1 MLSKA
6 DNELLCRVGP
16 GTRMGDVFRRFWNPV
31 CLAEEL
37 KAVLQ
42 FYKTPA
48 GKHYSEVAPKLLAAG
63 LTTIVGIQ
71 MFVIVGGVNVSPAE
85 VEAVLLAAPK
95 TLGCN
100 SKAAFFVDIEC
111 VFARPK
117 SHLRRNGLA
126 SDAPRF
132 PPRCDW
138 DNLGKGICDAI
149 TGAIWMDDDQV
160 VDGRCRKRY
169 AEPGEEPHTVIRWGR
184 V

>member
-1 MLSKA
+1 M
-6 DNELLCRVGP
+6 EWTIVVPGQPVPQPRVRVS
-16 GTRMGDVFRRFWNPV
+16 TRGGFARAYVP
-31 CLAEEL
+31 
-37 KAVLQ
+37 
-42 FYKTPA
+42 
-48 GKHYSEVAPKLLAAG
+48 GKHPIHAYR
-63 LTTIVGIQ
+63 Q
-71 MFVIVGGVNVSPAE
+71 
-85 VEAVLLAAPK
+85 AVLLAAPK

-100 SKAAFFVDIEC
+100 SDAAFFVDIEC

-138 DNLGKGICDAI
+138 DNLGKGICDAL
-149 TGAIWMDDDQV
+149 TGAIWLDDDQV
-160 VDGRCRKRY
+160 IDGRCRKRY